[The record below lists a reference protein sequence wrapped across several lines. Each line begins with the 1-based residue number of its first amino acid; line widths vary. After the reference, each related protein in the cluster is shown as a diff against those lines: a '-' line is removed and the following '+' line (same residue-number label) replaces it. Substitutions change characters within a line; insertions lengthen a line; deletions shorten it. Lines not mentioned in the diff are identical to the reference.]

1 VRYSAEEKMLHF
13 LIASELREAL
23 PGWFS
28 RGLQDIR
35 KQDSLAKTVH
45 GSGLLL
51 ALGLG
56 LTGLI
61 IFLEISPEGSIGAL
75 GHEALEVHELL
86 GTLLWIFII
95 AHMAMAIYHQLLGH
109 KVLQYIFWAEKQ

>member
-1 VRYSAEEKMLHF
+1 VRYSAEEKMRHF

-28 RGLQDIR
+28 GGLQDIR

-61 IFLEISPEGSIGAL
+61 IFFEISPEGSIGAL
-75 GHEALEVHELL
+75 GHAALGACRTYDKSTARQGQRSKNLR
-86 GTLLWIFII
+86 IFV
-95 AHMAMAIYHQLLGH
+95 A
-109 KVLQYIFWAEKQ
+109 